1 MSRRTKRIA
10 AGLLAGMLVAGVM
23 AAEPDHPI
31 ITEVYTD
38 PVGAN
43 DGPVGRDPASP
54 HQEFIE
60 IYLPTAAALR
70 PGLNKDALNLTFY
83 EVEGDTSSSGY
94 RLVNYRFDLPTFDL
108 DPSNGTTPGAIP
120 RPASGV
126 VVLGWV
132 DYVGDPPVD
141 LAGTPSS
148 RVALI
153 NGGITSASGFVF
165 IAINGHHFT
174 GTTNFPT
181 LVAES
186 LIDVPNETRSGI
198 VQNGSGAY
206 LLVNRDDPGYVE
218 LFDDKH
224 VPPGRSAD
232 PDLAGGTVLGVSA
245 LLDGYAPNDDRQFDV
260 TQQPYPFG
268 GGIDLDEV
276 LPAGGPFSRL
286 ICQLP
291 EIDNTPP
298 DAGRANGY
306 ARRFVDLPRTTENA
320 NPFDDDPVADAL
332 NVYRQIRNDGPFFPT
347 PGRVVFL
354 TDPPELSV
362 AAAGGQVV
370 SVLAG
375 TTARTPVLAANVG
388 GDYPIDITATPGA
401 SSDPT
406 VATFAAGSAATAVP
420 GQALG
425 VPTLSVHVP
434 VDAPNNA
441 TATSTVTVTAA
452 NSNPGDPAVVHAVQ
466 TTDVTVRAFNPLF
479 GEDVNGQP
487 FQTTVTI
494 AFQPVVS
501 DPLVNNELL
510 GMSFG
515 QFLAANLGTLAQD
528 VQGFGPALVDPNT
541 NLADPTVVWPMVK
554 EFPSNF
560 ANYVNPPGP
569 PGHFDLVQTILNSAE
584 YLDGTGTYDNVFNPS
599 MTAVRAIR
607 MNIPDTLTFGGTFTP
622 AEPIVLA
629 DPAGRIINDPFS
641 PMYLP
646 TTDRTFE
653 VALIDTNVRIS
664 GTIETGATDDFGIV
678 VEVLD
683 VEPGSPMVPGEF
695 VFLSYFGGL
704 QGADIDSLQLPANG
718 TPLANIILLDL
729 DNLHDM
735 LGIRSIEALW
745 LIDAGGESDEAN
757 FIEAFSLNPVA
768 GTPPCPGDLNGDGT
782 INLADL
788 STLLGNF
795 GIPSGATPEMGDL
808 DGDGDVDL
816 SDLSGLLSV
825 FGTSCP

>member
-1 MSRRTKRIA
+1 MRRCAKRIVASALAGVLA
-10 AGLLAGMLVAGVM
+10 AGVL

-38 PVGAN
+38 PVGSN
-43 DGPVGRDPASP
+43 DGPVGRDPASM

-120 RPASGV
+120 RPPSGV

-141 LAGTPSS
+141 LAGTAST
-148 RVALI
+148 RIGLI
-153 NGGITSASGFVF
+153 NGGITSAGDFVF
-165 IAINGHHFT
+165 IAINGHHFS
-174 GTTNFPT
+174 GTTNFPI

-245 LLDGYAPNDDRQFDV
+245 LLDGYAANDDRQFDV

-347 PGRVVFL
+347 PGQVAFR

-362 AAAGGQVV
+362 AAGSGLVV

-375 TTARTPVLAANVG
+375 TTTRLPVLAANVG
-388 GDYPIDITATPGA
+388 GDFPIDITATPGP

-406 VATFAAGSAATAVP
+406 VATFAAGTPATAVP
-420 GQALG
+420 GQTLG
-425 VPTLSVHVP
+425 VPTLNVHVA
-434 VDAPNNA
+434 VDAPDGSA
-441 TATSTVTVTAA
+441 ATSSVTVSAA
-452 NSNPGDPAVVHAVQ
+452 NTNPGDPSVANAVQ
-466 TTDVTVRAFNPLF
+466 TTDVTAQSFNPLF
-479 GEDVNGQP
+479 GQDVNGQP

-501 DPLVNNELL
+501 DPLVANELL
-510 GMSFG
+510 NTSFG
-515 QFLAANLGTLAQD
+515 QFLAANMGTLAQD
-528 VQGFGPALVDPNT
+528 VQGFGPVLVDPNT
-541 NLADPTVVWPMVK
+541 NLADPAIVWPMVK
-554 EFPSNF
+554 EFPSSF
-560 ANYVNPPGP
+560 AQYINPPGP
-569 PGHFDLVQTILNSAE
+569 PGRLDLVQTILTSAE
-584 YLDGTGTYDNVFNPS
+584 YLSGSGTYDNVFNPT
-599 MTAVRAIR
+599 MTAVRGIR
-607 MNIPDTLTFGGTFTP
+607 MNIPDTITFGGTFTP
-622 AEPIVLA
+622 TEPIVLA
-629 DPAGRIINDPFS
+629 DPAGRIINDPAD

-664 GTIETGATDDFGIV
+664 GSIETGATDDFGIII
-678 VEVLD
+678 EVLD
-683 VEPGSPMVPGEF
+683 VEPGSPVVPGEF

-729 DNLHDM
+729 DNLHDV
-735 LGIRSIEALW
+735 LGVRTIEALW
-745 LIDAGGESDEAN
+745 LIDAGGETDEAN
-757 FIEAFSLNPVA
+757 FIEAFSLNPIDT
-768 GTPPCPGDLNGDGT
+768 GPPCPGDVDGDAT
-782 INLADL
+782 IGLSDLA
-788 STLLGNF
+788 TLLANF
-795 GIPSGATPEMGDL
+795 GTASGATSAMGDI

-816 SDLSGLLSV
+816 SDLAGLLAV
-825 FGTSCP
+825 FGTPCP